1 MRSSPLIVS
10 LALSLA
16 PMWACGGDND
26 DPRRADSDASDATDS
41 ADTSDPADLTDALP
55 DDASDAL
62 AGDATSDTLEDGS
75 SGGATVK
82 VLYDE
87 TIQMALGLSGFI
99 DVEVPDGV
107 VSMAVTIIG
116 QPATYY
122 GLASWVGPDELQ
134 LVKPGWTSTSE
145 GQQGLCVSCVNRI
158 SLSESVFAALAPN
171 NPAAHVAA
179 GRHTVSLFG
188 YKPPTVVSGAGTCG
202 DGICHNADQYNC
214 TRDCRS
220 SPAGGPVRVIV
231 HAKLADAGVLPDDGV
246 LDLNLHFTGAQGL
259 TAEKARTDANFQGI
273 IDSMRTIYAQ
283 AGVSLGTLTYRDI
296 DPAFKVIE
304 AIDGEGNDLEALFAT
319 SEGNPEALNLFFVD
333 SIAAGQFGGF
343 GVILGISGGIPGPP
357 LAQGTRRSGV
367 AIAIK
372 PVQGAP
378 ADVDTTMAHETGH
391 FLGLFHTSE
400 QAFFGPQIH
409 DPLPDTPENDASY
422 LMFNTGSGNKL
433 SPSQGVVMRSSPWV
447 KQANPTKPAGG
458 TP

>member
-1 MRSSPLIVS
+1 MRTSPLIAL
-10 LALSLA
+10 LALSLT
-16 PMWACGGDND
+16 PTWACGD
-26 DPRRADSDASDATDS
+26 DPEKAASDTLADTLDTADGADSEDAADVADGDDAVEADTRDVS
-41 ADTSDPADLTDALP
+41 SPDTSD
-55 DDASDAL
+55 
-62 AGDATSDTLEDGS
+62 DGT
-75 SGGATVK
+75 AVQ
-82 VLYDE
+82 VLYDDE
-87 TIQMALGLSGFI
+87 VQMVLGFSGNI
-99 DVEVPDGV
+99 DVDVPDGV
-107 VSMAVTIIG
+107 VSLAVSVIG
-116 QPATYY
+116 EPANYY
-122 GLASWVGPDELQ
+122 GLASWVGPDQFQ
-134 LVKPGWTSTSE
+134 LVKPGWTGTSE
-145 GQQGLCVSCVNRI
+145 GQQGLCVSCNNRI

-171 NPAAHVAA
+171 NPAARVSA
-179 GRHTVSLFG
+179 GRHTFSLFG
-188 YKPPTVVSGAGTCG
+188 YKPPTVVSGAGSCG

-220 SPAGGPVRVIV
+220 SASGGLVRVVV
-231 HAKLADAGVLPDDGV
+231 HAKIAASGVLPETGV

-259 TAEKARTDANFQGI
+259 TAEKARTDADFQAI
-273 IDSMRTIYAQ
+273 LESMRTIYAQ
-283 AGVSLGTLTYRDI
+283 AGVTLGTLTYRDI
-296 DPAFKVIE
+296 DSAFKVIE

-378 ADVDTTMAHETGH
+378 ASVDTTMAHETGH

-433 SPSQGVVMRSSPWV
+433 SPSQGVVMRASPWV
-447 KQANPTKPAGG
+447 KQLPQAPGG
-458 TP
+458 AQ